1 MGVEGS
7 IAIADE
13 VVPWALEV
21 ENLSIVDIYM
31 WSETWSLDTYFYL
44 FENLTGAP
52 LHWNDDNANAIIVA
66 VSNGVITTPIVSGYN
81 SALIGVESEPGA

>member
-1 MGVEGS
+1 MGARGRKPFNS
-7 IAIADE
+7 GHLH
-13 VVPWALEV
+13 VVRDV
-21 ENLSIVDIYM
+21 VSRYV
-31 WSETWSLDTYFYL
+31 FYL

-81 SALIGVESEPGA
+81 SAFIGVESEPGA